1 MFGINVSVSD
11 LEELAVLVQSRIEF
25 INEAVA
31 DYGWDSNYADEMGS
45 LTRLQ
50 EKLAAA

>member
-1 MFGINVSVSD
+1 MFGINVSASD

-31 DYGWDSNYADEMGS
+31 EYGWDSGYATEMGS
-45 LTRLQ
+45 LIRIQ